1 MEAPWCR
8 ERPTRRTPGSSY
20 FIAGND
26 VKSRLETEFSRRP
39 VREGVESG
47 GVLRPLEELVLVDY
61 DLAWTVEHHDSI
73 LMSWAFYLGGGEEP

>member
-1 MEAPWCR
+1 M
-8 ERPTRRTPGSSY
+8 
-20 FIAGND
+20 
-26 VKSRLETEFSRRP
+26 
-39 VREGVESG
+39 ESG